1 MCIAGGIGSGKTAA
15 AAYLTAKGWEVVDA
29 DSVARDVV
37 QRGASAWTALEDAFG
52 RAVLDPD
59 GEIDRGFL
67 AEIVF
72 HDASALRRLNAITH
86 PAIGREIVARLDR
99 AQGALVFLALPL
111 FEPEHRELFGL
122 DEVWA
127 LEVSP
132 ATALARLCQGRGLS
146 DEDARSRL
154 AAQMSNEARRSI
166 VDRVIE
172 NEGSL
177 EDLHAQLDVALAE
190 LAVRRD

>member
-37 QRGASAWTALEDAFG
+37 QRGASAWTALVDAFG

-154 AAQMSNEARRSI
+154 TAQMSNEARRSI